1 MVVGAHEG
9 QKKSLESSGAVVMDD
24 SEPPGVDAGNGILV
38 LYLEDWFFFLNYVYV
53 SAEYG

>member
-9 QKKSLESSGAVVMDD
+9 QKKSLESSGAGVMDD

-38 LYLEDWFFFLNYVYV
+38 LYLED
-53 SAEYG
+53 